1 MKRLRVWL
9 LIAALAV
16 PLSLAG
22 LAPAELFTVPA
33 EASLW
38 DFFKSK
44 TAKAVEL
51 RTAEDLE
58 ELRKNPEGSFV
69 LAEDI
74 SLDYVPF
81 SAIESFNG
89 TLDGQGHWID
99 GLAPEMGSDT
109 VTCLFDT
116 LGSEAVVK
124 DLNVRIGILMD
135 SDVPVH
141 ISGLAGSNN
150 GTVRGCRIQSE
161 IVWNDEVC
169 TEPEPAIALQHYA
182 PVAAYNGGT
191 IADCT
196 LQTGVNALGN
206 VYGIVEENYGTVT
219 NCDVDLNTNSCTN
232 VSGLAYRNWEAIDGC
247 WVSGQ
252 ADTVT
257 EFCCIARQNYAPI
270 TNCRFDMWINGP
282 AGQGCSWSLSGFE
295 GDGHSFDDSNTVN
308 ISELNNRAG
317 NGAVG
322 SGTVGGTGGNP

>member
-1 MKRLRVWL
+1 MTILTKQREG
-9 LIAALAV
+9 IASEV
-16 PLSLAG
+16 VQNFMRFLSIETSQKLPRRERG
-22 LAPAELFTVPA
+22 KAP
-33 EASLW
+33 
-38 DFFKSK
+38 
-44 TAKAVEL
+44 
-51 RTAEDLE
+51 
-58 ELRKNPEGSFV
+58 
-69 LAEDI
+69 
-74 SLDYVPF
+74 
-81 SAIESFNG
+81 
-89 TLDGQGHWID
+89 QG
-99 GLAPEMGSDT
+99 GPGG
-109 VTCLFDT
+109 
-116 LGSEAVVK
+116 LGSAQEGGLQVG
-124 DLNVRIGILMD
+124 IGILMD

-141 ISGLAGSNN
+141 ISGLVGSNN

-282 AGQGCSWSLSGFE
+282 AGQGCSWSISGFE

-317 NGAVG
+317 
-322 SGTVGGTGGNP
+322 SGGVGNP

>member
-1 MKRLRVWL
+1 MKRLRVWM

-16 PLSLAG
+16 ALSLAG
-22 LAPAELFTVPA
+22 LAPVELFTVPA

-89 TLDGQGHWID
+89 TLDGQGHWIY

-109 VTCLFDT
+109 VTCLFGT
-116 LGSEAVVK
+116 LESKAVVK
-124 DLNVRIGILMD
+124 DLNVKIGILMD

-141 ISGLAGSNN
+141 ISGLTGSNN
-150 GTVRGCRIQSE
+150 GTVRGCRIQSDV
-161 IVWNDEVC
+161 VWNDEVC
-169 TEPEPAIALQHYA
+169 MEPEPAIALQHYA

-196 LQTGVNALGN
+196 LQTGVNSLGN

-219 NCDVDLNTNSCTN
+219 NCDVNLNTCSCTN
-232 VSGLAYRNWEAIDGC
+232 VCGFAYRNWEAIDGC

-252 ADTVT
+252 AEEVT
-257 EFCCIARQNYAPI
+257 EFRCIARQNYASI
-270 TNCRFDMWINGP
+270 TNCRFDMRINGP
-282 AGQGCSWSLSGFE
+282 AGQGCSWSISGFE
-295 GDGHSFDDSNTVN
+295 GDGHSFDGSNTVN

-322 SGTVGGTGGNP
+322 SGTVDGTGGNP